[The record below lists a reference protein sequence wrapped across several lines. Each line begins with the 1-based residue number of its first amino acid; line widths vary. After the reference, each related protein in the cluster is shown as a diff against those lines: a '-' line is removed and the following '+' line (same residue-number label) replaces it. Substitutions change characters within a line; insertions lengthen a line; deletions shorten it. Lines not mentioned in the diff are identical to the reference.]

1 MRKSIVIGSDRD
13 LRSWLFEAEEA
24 PAGGAPAGGAAA
36 GDAPAGGAAPL
47 DDAKLKEY
55 ESLMAMPF
63 GQEFVSKLSE
73 LIKDDKVT
81 AFLNAGLADGNAA
94 DDKISVKRGPIVVNS
109 LKPTQSEIDLKGS
122 VGWPFK
128 NPGTIAGILAGKAG
142 VINSP
147 LVVSNGYVI
156 DGHHRWSQV
165 YCLNPSATIDCID
178 FVGFKSPGQALK
190 MVDLAIAAKIKR
202 LPTANVEAGF
212 NIYDLRSNPAN
223 ILNLFAKGG
232 GTYMPLAFA
241 NACVAGGMKFSDGQ
255 QLLQQAIALAKA
267 TKISPERDAAG
278 ALAAKDAPK
287 KNKTTYDRLKDY
299 KKNTPAPAPLT
310 EDRRGDVGDQNLA
323 SPSSSPAPFGSP
335 SSSPS
340 SGPAEA
346 WANVACT
353 IVDNCVSLPK
363 PGIFPRPI
371 MPQTDDA
378 AGFGG
383 SLEAGEVNISTPFA
397 QGDKAETIKE
407 GRLVYGFER
416 RSSLPGI
423 RRRY

>member
-24 PAGGAPAGGAAA
+24 PAGAAPA

-128 NPGTIAGILAGKAG
+128 NPGTIAGILAGTAG

-178 FVGFKSPGQALK
+178 FVGFKSPAQALK

-278 ALAAKDAPK
+278 ALAAKNAPK

-299 KKNTPAPAPLT
+299 KKNKPAPAPLT
-310 EDRRGDVGDQNLA
+310 ERRRGDVGDQNLA
-323 SPSSSPAPFGSP
+323 
-335 SSSPS
+335 SPS

-353 IVDNCVSLPK
+353 IIDNCVSLPE

-378 AGFGG
+378 AGFDG

>member
-1 MRKSIVIGSDRD
+1 MRKSLVIGSDRD

-24 PAGGAPAGGAAA
+24 PAGAAPAAPAGG
-36 GDAPAGGAAPL
+36 DATL
-47 DDAKLKEY
+47 DDAKKDEY
-55 ESLMAMPF
+55 ESLVKMPF

-81 AFLNAGLADGNAA
+81 AFLNSGLADGNPA
-94 DDKISVKRGPIVVNS
+94 DDKITVKRGAIAVSS
-109 LKPTQSEIDLKGS
+109 LKPTQNEIDLKGS
-122 VGWPFK
+122 VGFVFN
-128 NPGTIAGILAGKAG
+128 NPSMAAGSLAGAAGIVK
-142 VINSP
+142 SP
-147 LVVSNGYVI
+147 LIVSNGYVI

-165 YCLNPSATIDCID
+165 YCINPSATIDCID
-178 FVGFKSPGQALK
+178 FDFKSPGEALK
-190 MVDLAIAAKIKR
+190 AVDLAIAAKIKR
-202 LPTANVEAGF
+202 LPSANVEAGF

-241 NACVAGGMKFSDGQ
+241 NACVAGGMKGSDRQGLFQ
-255 QLLQQAIALAKA
+255 TAMDLAVR

-278 ALAAKDAPK
+278 AAAAKDAPK
-287 KNKTTYDRLKDY
+287 KNKDVYDRLKDY
-299 KKNTPAPAPLT
+299 KKKAGAAPAGAAPAGASLA
-310 EDRRGDVGDQNLA
+310 EARRGDVGDQNLNA
-323 SPSSSPAPFGSP
+323 PGFQPAQ
-335 SSSPS
+335 
-340 SGPAEA
+340 A
-346 WANVACT
+346 WATVACT

-378 AGFGG
+378 AGFDG

>member
-24 PAGGAPAGGAAA
+24 PAGGAAAGG
-36 GDAPAGGAAPL
+36 DATL

-73 LIKDDKVT
+73 LIKDDKVS
-81 AFLNAGLADGNAA
+81 AFLNAGLADGDPE
-94 DDKISVKRGPIVVNS
+94 DDKITAKRGAIAVSS
-109 LKPTQSEIDLKGS
+109 LKPTQNEIDLKGS

-128 NPGTIAGILAGKAG
+128 NPGTIAGILAGTAG

-165 YCLNPSATIDCID
+165 YCLNPSATIECID
-178 FVGFKSPGQALK
+178 FGFKSPDMALK
-190 MVDLAIAAKIKR
+190 MVDAAIAAKIKR
-202 LPTANVEAGF
+202 IPTANVEAGF

-255 QLLQQAIALAKA
+255 QLMQQAIALAKT

-278 ALAAKDAPK
+278 AAAAKNAPK
-287 KNKTTYDRLKDY
+287 KNKGVYDRLKDY
-299 KKNTPAPAPLT
+299 QKKAGAAPAGAAPAGASLA
-310 EDRRGDVGDQNLA
+310 EARREDVGDQNL
-323 SPSSSPAPFGSP
+323 PTPEDEPATN
-335 SSSPS
+335 
-340 SGPAEA
+340 
-346 WANVACT
+346 WAKVACT
-353 IVDNCVSLPK
+353 IIDNCVALPD
-363 PGIFPRPI
+363 PGQFPRPI

-378 AGFGG
+378 AGYDAALSGG
-383 SLEAGEVNISTPFA
+383 SVNIAAPFT
-397 QGDKAETIKE
+397 QGDKAQIKE